1 MTDKY
6 SVLYKVNLKLC
17 INSDSRIVNYANS
30 MDIPTSDIVSISVI
44 HNYDKAM
51 YPILRLRLY
60 TDLSVIE
67 ILTADPDKISV
78 LLNMDGAVYRMN
90 EDEQKSPTPIAGA
103 GSFRVSL
110 KGYIENKNT
119 ATSLMDQYDKGIKKT
134 DDLNVVR
141 KVPIELYC
149 FDDEAIH
156 YMRRK
161 APAIFKDMSITTI
174 IESMFMQQGHIKTD
188 ISPMQN
194 QVKYDQV
201 LIPNLSITEAISYFD
216 ARYGLYPKGGQ
227 VYGDFDKLIIC
238 DSDVNSGDLPVPIYV
253 ESYKNASNTGGLRK
267 IGRLYQ
273 MNTKAENVSVISE
286 TEIEKVLNS
295 ESINAINIHDL
306 SVETSDLL
314 ALFPDMQLLMRGAPT
329 EALVYYIDKV
339 REMIQTPDILHKTK
353 NKYLA
358 ETFVARITERVTKVD
373 VSGVGFDFTKININ
387 TRFNLIF
394 DSPLRGMSINKRYR
408 PKTAVHVITNL
419 DSDLFIAQTS
429 LSICSN

>member
-1 MTDKY
+1 
-6 SVLYKVNLKLC
+6 
-17 INSDSRIVNYANS
+17 
-30 MDIPTSDIVSISVI
+30 
-44 HNYDKAM
+44 
-51 YPILRLRLY
+51 
-60 TDLSVIE
+60 
-67 ILTADPDKISV
+67 
-78 LLNMDGAVYRMN
+78 
-90 EDEQKSPTPIAGA
+90 
-103 GSFRVSL
+103 
-110 KGYIENKNT
+110 
-119 ATSLMDQYDKGIKKT
+119 
-134 DDLNVVR
+134 
-141 KVPIELYC
+141 
-149 FDDEAIH
+149 
-156 YMRRK
+156 
-161 APAIFKDMSITTI
+161 
-174 IESMFMQQGHIKTD
+174 
-188 ISPMQN
+188 
-194 QVKYDQV
+194 
-201 LIPNLSITEAISYFD
+201 
-216 ARYGLYPKGGQ
+216 
-227 VYGDFDKLIIC
+227 
-238 DSDVNSGDLPVPIYV
+238 
-253 ESYKNASNTGGLRK
+253 
-267 IGRLYQ
+267 